1 MDAPGILSSFSVSR
15 ASTTPL
21 YQQLYEFLSLQV
33 RLGTLQP
40 GDRMPTEEEMC
51 DALGVSRS
59 TARQALA
66 LLVDK
71 GVVERFRGKGTF
83 VAQPA
88 SYHRPMSHLY
98 NFSADME
105 EAGRVPSSRTVVQ
118 EVVTADAG
126 ERSTLEL
133 VAPQAQVF
141 RLCRVRQADGAPVLY
156 EDTRLPL
163 ALCPGIQDLS
173 FDDASLYAAL
183 RDDYGLEPA
192 SAVET
197 MRGVL
202 LPDDVCGLLGC
213 PSGTVGY
220 RIERVA
226 RLSSNVVYEHTQ
238 SYARADLVAYR
249 FELGNLGA
257 GANGARM
264 TLAGT

>member
-1 MDAPGILSSFSVSR
+1 MDVPAILSSFSVSR
-15 ASTTPL
+15 TSNTPL

-33 RLGTLQP
+33 RLGALQS
-40 GDRMPTEEEMC
+40 GDRMPTEEEIC
-51 DALGVSRS
+51 SALGVSRS

-88 SYHRPMSHLY
+88 SYHRSMSHLY

-105 EAGRVPSSRTVVQ
+105 EAGRVPSSRTVAQ
-118 EVVTADAG
+118 EVLTADAE
-126 ERSTLEL
+126 ERAALEM
-133 VAPQAQVF
+133 AGGQTQVF
-141 RLCRVRQADGAPVLY
+141 RLCRVRQADGVPVLY

-163 ALCPGIQDLS
+163 ALCPGIEGLS
-173 FDDASLYAAL
+173 FDDASLYTAL
-183 RDDYGLEPA
+183 RDGYGLEPA

-197 MRGVL
+197 MRGVM
-202 LPDDVCGLLGC
+202 LPDDVCHLLAC
-213 PSGTVGY
+213 EPGTVGY

-257 GANGARM
+257 SANGARM
-264 TLAGT
+264 TLR